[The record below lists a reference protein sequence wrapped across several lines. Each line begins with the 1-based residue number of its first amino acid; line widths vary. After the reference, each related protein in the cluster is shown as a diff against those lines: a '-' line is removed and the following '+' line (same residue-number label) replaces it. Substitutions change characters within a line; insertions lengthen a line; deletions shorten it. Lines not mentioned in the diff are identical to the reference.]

1 VTTIPGE
8 IVSASK
14 PLVSIVWYGKNRM
27 QSVERE
33 VDGLLRQTS
42 IEVQLVVQDGGST
55 DGTLEWFRHRAE
67 HDNRIDVA
75 SADTPG
81 PGGALLDALRRC
93 TGDYIAICPRQ
104 ASLIPETLEF
114 AVQELEQS
122 PDAGAMACRGLLV
135 DAGREPAPVAF
146 DLVMAL
152 FTPLRIAP
160 SGGVI
165 RRAALI
171 ESGLMRNDWRQG
183 CDVLDL
189 WCRLAMDH
197 DVSVTDRTIVDGKAG
212 READDFAF
220 DAHDVVED
228 RLSYVEALFGAD
240 NFFAD
245 ARDPALQYECMA
257 NQLAILGEELRA
269 ADVRAVDRRSHNL
282 ARKFFSL
289 RYDKRAT
296 RSLRRW
302 RRMWRLSGPL
312 EALAQRLCGAASSV
326 SAATVVLG
334 LGIVFQPVFRAL
346 LRARSRKQEPGDLPV
361 LFADLYAK
369 QAERYT
375 AHGQLVMAMRN
386 WRLAEALGDAMKD
399 SMALQTELKRPGVTE
414 ASLAE
419 THKQWVARHVT
430 RVSEGEL
437 PDVPRWDGKRRI
449 RIGYHCA
456 FMHLDTIRYMMGRVL
471 QAHDRGRFEIHAYSP
486 FPLPPDIAQGFDV
499 IRDTSATRDDPGAV
513 SFHDEFMISHDA
525 FRRLVRTDGIDVLVE
540 LTGFSPGHRF
550 QAMAD
555 RCAPVQVSF
564 LNHTASSQV
573 PNVDYIIADEICLPE
588 AAGFQ
593 VHYSEAIYRLPV
605 CFFCF
610 DYRGSAYPPI
620 AKPPS
625 LTRGYVTFGC
635 FGFGGKLN
643 SDLLRLWA
651 DLLHAIP
658 SARLHIQNVQ
668 IANERSR
675 RFLVER
681 FRRLGIGPDRLTLAV
696 GVDRRALLDVFA
708 EIDIKLD
715 NWPYCGGNSTAEA
728 LWHGVPVIT
737 LTGDCFGSRY
747 GASLLAAAGCAD
759 LAAESPEQYI
769 AVAQRLA
776 GDPARLTDLRQRLR
790 DMSIEHGLGD
800 SVGFARRLEDAY
812 VDMLSRVGSDGVT
825 AGRAGRRERVHD

>member
-1 VTTIPGE
+1 M
-8 IVSASK
+8 SASN

-33 VDGLLRQTS
+33 INGLLRQNDVN
-42 IEVQLVVQDGGST
+42 VQLVVEDGGST
-55 DGTLEWFRHRAE
+55 DGTLDWFRRRAAQ
-67 HDNRIDVA
+67 DKRIDVA
-75 SADTPG
+75 SNETSSPG
-81 PGGALLDALRRC
+81 EALLRALRRC
-93 TGDYIAICPRQ
+93 TGDYIAICPRHANLIAGTLDFVVQ
-104 ASLIPETLEF
+104 A
-114 AVQELEQS
+114 LEQS

-135 DAGREPAPVAF
+135 DADRAPAPVVF

-160 SGGVI
+160 CGGVI

-171 ESGLMRNDWRQG
+171 ESGLRRDDWRAG
-183 CDVLDL
+183 CVVLDL

-197 DVSVTDRTIVDGKAG
+197 DVLVTDRMIVDGKAG
-212 READDFAF
+212 PEADDFAF
-220 DAHDVVED
+220 DADRVVED
-228 RLSYVEALFGAD
+228 RLGYVEALFGTD
-240 NFFAD
+240 NFFGD

-257 NQLAILGEELRA
+257 NQLAVLGEEFRG
-269 ADVRAVDRRSHNL
+269 ADVRAIDRRSHHL

-289 RYDKRAT
+289 RYDQRAL
-296 RSLRRW
+296 RSLGRL
-302 RRMWRLSGPL
+302 RRMWKLSGPL
-312 EALAQRLCGAASSV
+312 EALAQRLCKRVPSV
-326 SAATVVLG
+326 SAVAAVLG
-334 LGIVFQPVFRAL
+334 FGIAFQPVVRTL
-346 LRARSRKQEPGDLPV
+346 LRARSRQRKLSDLPM

-375 AHGQLVMAMRN
+375 AHGQLVMAMQN

-419 THKQWVARHVT
+419 THKHWVARHVA
-430 RVSEGEL
+430 RVSDGTAGKL
-437 PDVPRWDGKRRI
+437 PRWDGQRRI

-471 QAHDRGRFEIHAYSP
+471 QAHDRARFEIYAYSP

-499 IRDTSATRDDPGAV
+499 IRDTSATRETSEAV

-525 FRRLVRTDGIDVLVE
+525 FRRLVGADGIDVLVE

-573 PNVDYIIADEICLPE
+573 PNVDYIIADEICLPD
-588 AAGFQ
+588 AGGFQ
-593 VHYSEAIYRLPV
+593 AHYSEAIYRLPG

-610 DYRGSAYPPI
+610 DYRGSQYPPL

-643 SDLLRLWA
+643 ADLIRLWA
-651 DLLHAIP
+651 DLLHAMP

-681 FRRLGIGPDRLTLAV
+681 FRRLGIEPDRLTLAV
-696 GVDRRALLDVFA
+696 GVDRRALLDVYA
-708 EIDIKLD
+708 EVDIMLD
-715 NWPYCGGNSTAEA
+715 TWPYCGGNSTAEA

-737 LTGDCFGSRY
+737 LTGDRFGSRY

-759 LAAESPEQYI
+759 LAADSPEQYI
-769 AVAQRLA
+769 AIAQRLA
-776 GDPARLTDLRQRLR
+776 ADPARLANLRQRLR

-800 SVGFARRLEDAY
+800 SAGFARHLEHAY
-812 VDMLSRVGSDGVT
+812 IEMLSRVGSGDPVT
-825 AGRAGRRERVHD
+825 GSPRFRERVHD